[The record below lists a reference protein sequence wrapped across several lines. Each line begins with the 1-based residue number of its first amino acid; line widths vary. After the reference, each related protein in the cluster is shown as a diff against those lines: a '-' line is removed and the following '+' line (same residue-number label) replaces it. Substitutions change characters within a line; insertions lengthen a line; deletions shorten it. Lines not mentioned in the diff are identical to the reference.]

1 MSLYR
6 RGSIWWIELTTD
18 AGRLRESS
26 GTTDKREAQEYHE
39 KRKGEIWRQERL
51 GEAVPVTWGEAVAKW
66 LKVKPRGMPDR
77 YRLRSLSVSPDESLP
92 LTSGR
97 MRALIDVEGHSPG
110 SFNRTLALVVTIHN
124 TAGVQPPKVQRL
136 PMPAGRTRWLT
147 QEEWLRLRAVLE
159 IESELLRQA
168 ADFTLATGLREN
180 NVLNL
185 EWGQI
190 DLRRRVAWLH
200 GDQMKG
206 GKPHGLPLNDA
217 AMAVLAERRGKNE
230 THVFAHPES
239 GKPLYKASNR
249 AWYAALRKA
258 KLYRKVPGSK
268 RLEVCWHTLRH
279 TWASWHRMNGTS
291 LEDIQ
296 DLGAW
301 KDPKMVQRY
310 AHLSTE
316 HLAAAAANVK
326 PVSLRYNAPR
336 RASKRTNSPTK
347 GR

>member
-1 MSLYR
+1 MSIYR
-6 RGSIWWIELTTD
+6 RGRIWWIELTTD

-26 GTTDKREAQEYHE
+26 GTADKRAAQEYHE
-39 KRKGEIWRQERL
+39 KRKAEVWRQQRL
-51 GEAVPVTWGEAVAKW
+51 GEAPPVTWGEAVRKW
-66 LKVKPRGMPDR
+66 LAVKPRGLPDR
-77 YRLRSLSVSPDESLP
+77 YRLRNLSIKPSETLPLSSSQITKQLESLSAGSHNRV
-92 LTSGR
+92 
-97 MRALIDVEGHSPG
+97 RALIVS
-110 SFNRTLALVVTIHN
+110 IHN
-124 TAGVQPPKVQRL
+124 CAHVAPAKIDRRVQPE
-136 PMPAGRTRWLT
+136 GRTRWLT
-147 QEEWLRLRAVLE
+147 QEEWQRLRAVLE
-159 IESELLRQA
+159 DESQLLRQA

-206 GKPHGLPLNDA
+206 GKSHGLPLNDA
-217 AMAVLAERRGKNE
+217 AMAVLSERRGCHA
-230 THVFAHPES
+230 TYVFAHPES
-239 GKPLYKASNR
+239 GRPLYKASNR
-249 AWYAALRKA
+249 SWYAALRKA
-258 KLYRKVPGSK
+258 KLYRRVPGSS

-301 KDPKMVQRY
+301 KDPKMVRRY

-326 PVSLRYNAPR
+326 PVSLSYNAPR
-336 RASKRTNSPTK
+336 KASKRTISPTK